1 MILTPRTSVVRS
13 VARRSTAM
21 TDQFWRAAR
30 PVAIVDDLDYSF
42 ALLPGRSRSFST
54 TLPIRTKMQ
63 SVFSP
68 KGVKP
73 IGPYSQAIKANG
85 LVFVSGQIPAEV
97 TGKLIEGTIAEK
109 THKMCQNA
117 RAVLEAA
124 GSSLEKVVKITVFFQ
139 NLDDFK
145 EMNDVYAEYFPHKP
159 ARSSCEAT
167 RLPAGASIEMD
178 IIALQ

>member
-1 MILTPRTSVVRS
+1 MADHLN
-13 VARRSTAM
+13 
-21 TDQFWRAAR
+21 
-30 PVAIVDDLDYSF
+30 YSF
-42 ALLPGRSRSFST
+42 ALLPDRSRLFST
-54 TLPIRTKMQ
+54 TLPIRTRME

-68 KGVKP
+68 KGVKLA

-97 TGKLIEGTIAEK
+97 TGKLIEGTVAEK

-124 GSSLEKVVKITVFFQ
+124 GSSLDKVVKITVFFQ
-139 NLDDFK
+139 SLDDFK
-145 EMNDVYAEYFPHKP
+145 EMNNVYAEYFPHKP

>member
-68 KGVKP
+68 KGVKR
-73 IGPYSQAIKANG
+73 
-85 LVFVSGQIPAEV
+85 E
-97 TGKLIEGTIAEK
+97 
-109 THKMCQNA
+109 
-117 RAVLEAA
+117 
-124 GSSLEKVVKITVFFQ
+124 
-139 NLDDFK
+139 
-145 EMNDVYAEYFPHKP
+145 
-159 ARSSCEAT
+159 
-167 RLPAGASIEMD
+167 
-178 IIALQ
+178 

>member
-1 MILTPRTSVVRS
+1 
-13 VARRSTAM
+13 M
-21 TDQFWRAAR
+21 TEQVWRATR
-30 PVAIVDDLDYSF
+30 PAAMAGDLNHRF
-42 ALLPGRSRSFST
+42 TLLQGRSSSFST
-54 TLPIRTKMQ
+54 TIPTRTGME
-63 SVFSP
+63 SAFSP

-85 LVFVSGQIPAEV
+85 LVFVSGQIPAEIS
-97 TGKLIEGTIAEK
+97 GKLIEGTIAEK

-145 EMNDVYAEYFPHKP
+145 EMNNIYAEYFPHKP